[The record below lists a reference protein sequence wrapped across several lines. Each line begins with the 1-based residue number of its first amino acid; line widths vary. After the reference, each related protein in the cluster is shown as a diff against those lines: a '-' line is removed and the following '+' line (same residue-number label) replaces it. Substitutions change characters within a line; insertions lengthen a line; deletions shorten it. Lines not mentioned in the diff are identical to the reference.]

1 MDDYFERL
9 KQQKVDGF
17 KIADQRLKDRVRQR
31 ATELQTAKPLPRYL
45 LRALESAD
53 LGRIEACI
61 DKAMGEGWTEEE
73 MTLSL
78 DVIKAHVKNIVEQ

>member
-1 MDDYFERL
+1 MDDYLDRL
-9 KQQKVDGF
+9 KQQKIDAF
-17 KIADQRLKDRVRQR
+17 KVADARLKARIRHR
-31 ATELQTAKPLPRYL
+31 ADELQTAKPLPRYL

>member
-9 KQQKVDGF
+9 KEQKQASF
-17 KIADQRLKDRVRQR
+17 KIASDRLKSRMRQR
-31 ATELQTAKPLPRYL
+31 HTELQTAKPLPRYL

-78 DVIKAHVKNIVEQ
+78 DVIKAHVKSIVQR